1 MAQTLHYLYIRS
13 SERRDQNP
21 NKESKMEKQTQ
32 FTKEIILI
40 SAAIEEEDA
49 TRRTELLSQLKK
61 LQAEGKASKMEK
73 LNAIS
78 AKNRNSQF
86 LLEGKARKMEKLNSR
101 LTDWSPARIKN
112 EYQTIYKIHAKE
124 GYNPQRAGYLKRLK
138 AAFLVVEEAK

>member
-1 MAQTLHYLYIRS
+1 
-13 SERRDQNP
+13 
-21 NKESKMEKQTQ
+21 MEKQTQ

-40 SAAIEEEDA
+40 NAAIEEEDA

-61 LQAEGKASKMEK
+61 LQAEGE
-73 LNAIS
+73 AI
-78 AKNRNSQF
+78 K
-86 LLEGKARKMEKLNSR
+86 KEKLNSR

>member
-1 MAQTLHYLYIRS
+1 MAQSMHYLYIRS

-40 SAAIEEEDA
+40 NAAIEEEDA

-61 LQAEGKASKMEK
+61 LQAEGEASKK
-73 LNAIS
+73 
-78 AKNRNSQF
+78 
-86 LLEGKARKMEKLNSR
+86 EKLNSR